1 MFKVIKK
8 DNTIE
13 LINKIKY
20 IRKQKNGVITQC
32 EREKAQGIISKDNS
46 QIYSFKDTPLSN
58 DYEVVNVEE
67 IDDIDYMIQQQTDME
82 LAIAE
87 LYETIQGGTN

>member
-1 MFKVIKK
+1 MFKVIKN

-13 LINKIKY
+13 LIDKIKY
-20 IRKQKNGVITQC
+20 VCKQKNGVIIQC
-32 EREKAQGIISKDNS
+32 EKENAQGIISKDNS

-58 DYEVVNVEE
+58 NYEVVNIEE
-67 IDDIDYMIQQQTDME
+67 LNDLDYIIQQQTDIE

>member
-1 MFKVIKK
+1 MFKVIKN

-13 LINKIKY
+13 LIDKIKY
-20 IRKQKNGVITQC
+20 VYKQKNGAIIQC

-58 DYEVVNVEE
+58 DYEVVNIEE
-67 IDDIDYMIQQQTDME
+67 LNDLDYILEQQTNLE
-82 LAIAE
+82 LALAE
-87 LYETIQGGTN
+87 LYEAQQGGTN

>member
-1 MFKVIKK
+1 MFKVIKN

-13 LINKIKY
+13 LIDKIKY
-20 IRKQKNGVITQC
+20 VYKQKNGAIIQC

-58 DYEVVNVEE
+58 DYEVVNIEE
-67 IDDIDYMIQQQTDME
+67 LNDLDYILEQQTNLE

-87 LYETIQGGTN
+87 LYESTVTEV